1 MKKGILYF
9 GVSCLMLASLASCGG
24 SSDAHDTQMKAGLIA
39 LHTSDS
45 TYMIRILSMHLRPLA
60 RLKM

>member
-9 GVSCLMLASLASCGG
+9 GVSCLMLASLVSCG
-24 SSDAHDTQMKAGLIA
+24 SSDAHDTQMKAGLVI
-39 LHTSDS
+39 LL
-45 TYMIRILSMHLRPLA
+45 MIRILSMHLMPLA